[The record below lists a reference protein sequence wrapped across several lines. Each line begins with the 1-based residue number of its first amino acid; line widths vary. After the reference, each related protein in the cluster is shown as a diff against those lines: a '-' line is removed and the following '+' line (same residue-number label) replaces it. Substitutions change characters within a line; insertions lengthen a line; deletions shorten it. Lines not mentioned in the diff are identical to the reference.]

1 MGNKSTEKNKYQAT
15 QSVTQFI
22 KLWSVIQLMSQA
34 VGLICKLVDTQSH
47 WVIQFISQSV
57 NQPVGQSS
65 SLSTFSHPVSQLYG
79 QSVGEIVR

>member
-22 KLWSVIQLMSQA
+22 KLWSVIQFMSQA
-34 VGLICKLVDTQSH
+34 VGLISKLVDTQSH
-47 WVIQFISQSV
+47 WVIQFISQLV

-65 SLSTFSHPVSQLYG
+65 SLSTISHPVSQLYS